1 MALKLKN
8 KEVVDTAAKWFDFDA
23 DTKVQLVSLDNTEY
37 QIAMERMRR
46 RVQRNDA
53 QFQEGD
59 IGVIQGEKS
68 EYVNHCL
75 AISFFLL
82 KDWQGA
88 LDEEGNELVYK
99 PAIGAQMLENDID
112 FFLFVLGKAGELAV
126 ELKAEKVETLEK
138 PSPASS
144 GKASGRVRKQKS
156 AS

>member
-8 KEVVDTAAKWFDFDA
+8 KEVVDNAAKWFDFDA
-23 DTKVQLVSLDNTEY
+23 DTKVLLVSLDNTEY

-46 RVQRNDA
+46 RLARNDA

-59 IGVIQGEKS
+59 IGVIAGEKT

-75 AISFFLL
+75 AIASFLL

-88 LDEEGNELVYK
+88 QDEEGNELAYK
-99 PAIGAQMLENDID
+99 PEIGAQMLESDIE
-112 FFLFVLGKAGELAV
+112 FFLFVLDKSRELAASKKV
-126 ELKAEKVETLEK
+126 EQVETLEK
-138 PSPASS
+138 PLPASS
-144 GKASGRVRKQKS
+144 GKASGQGRKPKS

>member
-138 PSPASS
+138 PLPASN
-144 GKASGRVRKQKS
+144 GKASGQVRKPRS

>member
-23 DTKVQLVSLDNTEY
+23 DTKVLLVSLDNTEY

-46 RVQRNDA
+46 RLARNDA

-59 IGVIQGEKS
+59 IGVIAGEKT

-75 AISFFLL
+75 AIASFLL
-82 KDWQGA
+82 KDWTGA
-88 LDEEGNELVYK
+88 VDGDGNEIKYTEQV
-99 PAIGAQMLENDID
+99 GAQMLEDNVDL
-112 FFLFVLGKAGELAV
+112 FLFVLEHSGELAATKKV
-126 ELKAEKVETLEK
+126 EQVETLEK

-144 GKASGRVRKQKS
+144 GKASGQGRKPKS

>member
-8 KEVVDTAAKWFDFDA
+8 KEAVDNAGKWFDFDA
-23 DTKVQLVSLDNTEY
+23 DTKVLLVSLDNTEY

-59 IGVIQGEKS
+59 IGVIEGEKT

-75 AISFFLL
+75 AIASFLL
-82 KDWQGA
+82 KDWTGA
-88 LDEEGNELVYK
+88 VDGDGNELKYTEHV
-99 PAIGAQMLENDID
+99 GAQMLEDNLDL
-112 FFLFVLGKAGELAV
+112 FLFVLDNSAELAASKKV
-126 ELKAEKVETLEK
+126 EQVETLEK
-138 PSPASS
+138 QSPASN
-144 GKASGRVRKQKS
+144 GKASGQARKPKS

>member
-8 KEVVDTAAKWFDFDA
+8 KEVVDSTAKWFEFDA
-23 DTKVQLVSLDNTEY
+23 DTKVLLVSLDNTDY

-46 RVQRNDA
+46 RVRRNDA
-53 QFQEGD
+53 QFQEGA

-75 AISFFLL
+75 AISSFLL

-88 LDEEGNELVYK
+88 LDEEGNELAYK

-112 FFLFVLGKAGELAV
+112 FFLFVLDKAGELAL
-126 ELKAEKVETLEK
+126 EMKAEKVETLEK
-138 PSPASS
+138 PSPASN
-144 GKASGRVRKQKS
+144 GKASGQARKQKS

>member
-8 KEVVDTAAKWFDFDA
+8 KEVVDTAAKWFDFDK

-46 RVQRNDA
+46 RVARNDA

-59 IGVIQGEKS
+59 IGIIQGEKT

-75 AISFFLL
+75 SIASFLL
-82 KDWQGA
+82 KDWTGA
-88 LDEEGNELVYK
+88 VDGDGNEIKYTAQV
-99 PAIGAQMLENDID
+99 GAQMLEDNVD
-112 FFLFVLGKAGELAV
+112 LFVFVLEHSGELAASKKV
-126 ELKAEKVETLEK
+126 EQVETLEK

-144 GKASGRVRKQKS
+144 GKASGQGRKQKS

>member
-46 RVQRNDA
+46 RVARNDA

-59 IGVIQGEKS
+59 IGIIQGEKT

-75 AISFFLL
+75 AIASFLL
-82 KDWQGA
+82 KDWTGA
-88 LDEEGNELVYK
+88 VDDEGNEVRYT
-99 PAIGAQMLENDID
+99 AQVGAQMLEDNVEL
-112 FFLFVLGKAGELAV
+112 FMFVLKHSGELATSKK
-126 ELKAEKVETLEK
+126 EEQVETLEK
-138 PSPASS
+138 QSPASS
-144 GKASGRVRKQKS
+144 GKASGRGQKQKS

>member
-8 KEVVDTAAKWFDFDA
+8 KEVVDTAAKWFDFDQ
-23 DTKVQLVSLDNTEY
+23 DTKVLLVSLENTEY

-59 IGVIQGEKS
+59 IGVIQGEKT

-75 AISFFLL
+75 AISSFLL
-82 KDWQGA
+82 KDWKGA
-88 LDEEGNELVYK
+88 LDEEGNELPYK

-112 FFLFVLGKAGELAV
+112 FFLFVLDKCRELAL

-144 GKASGRVRKQKS
+144 GRASGQARKQRS

>member
-23 DTKVQLVSLDNTEY
+23 DTKVLLVSLDNTEY

-46 RVQRNDA
+46 RLARNDA

-59 IGVIQGEKS
+59 IGVIAGEKT

-75 AISFFLL
+75 AIASFLL

-88 LDEEGNELVYK
+88 QDEEGNELAYK
-99 PAIGAQMLENDID
+99 PAIGAQMLESDIE
-112 FFLFVLGKAGELAV
+112 FFLFVLKKSGELADSKKV
-126 ELKAEKVETLEK
+126 EQVETLEK
-138 PSPASS
+138 PLPASS
-144 GKASGRVRKQKS
+144 GKASGQGRKPKS
-156 AS
+156 AG

>member
-23 DTKVQLVSLDNTEY
+23 DTKVLLVSLDNTEY

-46 RVQRNDA
+46 RVARNDA

-59 IGVIQGEKS
+59 IGIIQGEKT

-75 AISFFLL
+75 AIASFLL
-82 KDWQGA
+82 KDWTGA
-88 LDEEGNELVYK
+88 VDGDGNEIKYTAQV
-99 PAIGAQMLENDID
+99 GAQMLDDNVEL
-112 FFLFVLGKAGELAV
+112 FMFVLKHSGELAISKK
-126 ELKAEKVETLEK
+126 EEQVETLEK
-138 PSPASS
+138 PLPASS
-144 GKASGRVRKQKS
+144 GKASGQGRKPKS